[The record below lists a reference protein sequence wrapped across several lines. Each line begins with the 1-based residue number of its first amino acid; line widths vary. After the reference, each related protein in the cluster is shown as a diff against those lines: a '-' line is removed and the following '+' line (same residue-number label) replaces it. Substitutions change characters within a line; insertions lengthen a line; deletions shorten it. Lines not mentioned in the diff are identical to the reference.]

1 MKIKTIIILLLLLVF
16 TIILFQN
23 LEVVSVQLLFW
34 KFEMV
39 PLIILSPLTLLLGV
53 IIGFLLSSTRK
64 KKKQQPKDDRAEEI

>member
-16 TIILFQN
+16 TIVLFQN

-39 PLIILSPLTLLLGV
+39 PLIVVFPLTLLLGV
-53 IIGFLLSSTRK
+53 FIGFLFSGTRK
-64 KKKQQPKDDRAEEI
+64 KKKQKKDDITQ

>member
-34 KFEMV
+34 KFGMV

>member
-34 KFEMV
+34 NFEMPRV
-39 PLIILSPLTLLLGV
+39 ILFPLTLLLGI
-53 IIGFLLSSTRK
+53 IIGFLLSGTRK
-64 KKKQQPKDDRAEEI
+64 KKKQKNDNNTE